1 MFGKKTNSAENSIHL
16 NSSDIPITTIS
27 NMYPGTPKI
36 EFKKENS
43 SYKKKRKTQRKIRT
57 SSAYRLR
64 PTPSLI
70 S

>member
-1 MFGKKTNSAENSIHL
+1 MFGKRTNSAENSIHL

-27 NMYPGTPKI
+27 NMYPGTPKLGL
-36 EFKKENS
+36 KKQNS
-43 SYKKKRKTQRKIRT
+43 NYKKKRKTQRKMRT

-64 PTPSLI
+64 PNPSLI